1 MISRSHFGVHNRSRY
16 VACLLAAATL
26 VAASCSDVSM
36 NSTGPTK
43 VESSSTVSVNALSNS
58 VIAEPVSRP
67 LCPSVAPFNVPFGIV
82 VRGNGVAGLVVTRIQ
97 MQFTDSAGA
106 QMPPVTL
113 AAPLPI
119 TQFGTALAASRDDQR
134 FSLSMG
140 VGCSVERRGSIM
152 VEVETRDAQGRRGT
166 GRVSVSVR

>member
-1 MISRSHFGVHNRSRY
+1 MISRFPFGVHIPSPY
-16 VACLLAAATL
+16 IACVLAATALAAT
-26 VAASCSDVSM
+26 SCSDVSI

-58 VIAEPVSRP
+58 VVAEVVNHPV
-67 LCPSVAPFNVPFGIV
+67 CPSVAPFNVLFGIV
-82 VRGNGVAGLVVTRIQ
+82 VRGTGVGGLVVTRIQ

-113 AAPLPI
+113 TAPVPT
-119 TQFGTALAASRDDQR
+119 TQFGTALATSRADQR

-140 VGCSVERRGSIM
+140 VGCGVDRRGSIM
-152 VEVETRDAQGRRGT
+152 VEVETRDGQGRRGT

>member
-1 MISRSHFGVHNRSRY
+1 MISQSHFGVHNRSRS

-26 VAASCSDVSM
+26 VAASCSREVST
-36 NSTGPTK
+36 SPSGPTK
-43 VESSSTVSVNALSNS
+43 VDTSTVSVNALSDS
-58 VIAEPVSRP
+58 VIAEPVNRP

-82 VRGNGVAGLVVTRIQ
+82 VRPNRVSGLVVTRIQ

-119 TQFGTALAASRDDQR
+119 TQFGTALAASRDDLR

-140 VGCSVERRGSIM
+140 VGCGVERRGTII

>member
-1 MISRSHFGVHNRSRY
+1 MISRFPFGVHVPSPY
-16 VACLLAAATL
+16 IACVLAATALAAT
-26 VAASCSDVSM
+26 SCSDVSI

-58 VIAEPVSRP
+58 VIAEVVNHPV
-67 LCPSVAPFNVPFGIV
+67 CPSVAPFNVPFGIV
-82 VRGNGVAGLVVTRIQ
+82 VRGTGVAGLVVTRIQ

-140 VGCSVERRGSIM
+140 VGCGVERRGTIM

-166 GRVSVSVR
+166 GHVSVSVR

>member
-1 MISRSHFGVHNRSRY
+1 MISRSHFGVHIHSGY
-16 VACLLAAATL
+16 IACVLAAAAL
-26 VAASCSDVSM
+26 VATSCSEVST
-36 NSTGPTK
+36 NPTGPTK
-43 VESSSTVSVNALSNS
+43 VESSSTVSVNALSDT
-58 VIAEPVSRP
+58 VIAEPVNRP
-67 LCPSVAPFNVPFGIV
+67 VCPSVAPFTVPFGIV

-97 MQFTDSAGA
+97 MRFTDSAGA

-140 VGCSVERRGSIM
+140 VGCGVERRGTIM
-152 VEVETRDAQGRRGT
+152 VEVETRDGQGRRGT
-166 GRVSVSVR
+166 GHVSVSVR

>member
-1 MISRSHFGVHNRSRY
+1 MISRFHFGVHIHSRY
-16 VACLLAAATL
+16 IACVLAAAAL
-26 VAASCSDVSM
+26 AATSCSDVSM

-58 VIAEPVSRP
+58 VIAEVVNHPV
-67 LCPSVAPFNVPFGIV
+67 CPSVAPFNVPFGIV
-82 VRGNGVAGLVVTRIQ
+82 VRGTGVAGLVVTRIQ

-106 QMPPVTL
+106 QMPPITL

-140 VGCSVERRGSIM
+140 VGCGVERRGIIM
-152 VEVETRDAQGRRGT
+152 VEVETRDPQGRRGT